1 MLLGTLVNMGSV
13 IAGSLIGVL
22 IGKELL
28 ENIKSVVFQAIGIA
42 TLILGFKMAIET
54 RNILILIF
62 SLLVGGIT
70 GELLSIENGLEN
82 LTDKLKKKAGFNSEG
97 FTEGLITAFLIFCM
111 GSMTIVGSLD
121 EGLRGDHSILFTK
134 SILDG
139 FTSIALASTY
149 GIGVLF
155 SIIPLFLYQGSI
167 TLLAVYTKEFFT
179 PDIVSQLTAVGGA
192 MIIGIGINL
201 LRLTKIRVINLLP
214 SLFFAVGFTLLE
226 MVFKL

>member
-1 MLLGTLVNMGSV
+1 MLLGTIVNVGAV

-22 IGKELL
+22 IGKELPDR
-28 ENIKSVVFQAIGIA
+28 IRSIVFQAIGIA
-42 TLILGFKMAIET
+42 TLIIGFKMAIET
-54 RNILILIF
+54 RNILVLIF
-62 SLLVGGIT
+62 SLLVGGIA
-70 GELLSIENGLEN
+70 GEFISLEKGLEK
-82 LTDKLKKKAGFNSEG
+82 LTNKLKLKAGFSSEK
-97 FTEGLITAFLIFCM
+97 FTEGLLTAFLIFCM

-121 EGLRGDHSILFTK
+121 EGLRGDHSVLFTK

-167 TLLAVYTKEFFT
+167 TILAVYTRDFFT
-179 PDIVSQLTAVGGA
+179 PEIVSQLTAVGGA

-201 LRLTKIRVINLLP
+201 LGLARVRVLNLIP
-214 SLFFAVGFTLLE
+214 SLFFAVGFTLIE
-226 MVFKL
+226 NIFV